1 MPNQKMP
8 IIGIIITVILVPAIS
23 FAQYGYERCIVP
35 TTLRGEWFSREDGQN
50 VVTRISENEFS
61 DRGFCMEM
69 VAHSYDNFTFL
80 LKKADCLSCVR
91 ILIRTLNVMEKI
103 ETNCLQ
109 NNPNVMPNYDS
120 MCKNSLDN
128 NQEMITMFSTNPSGK
143 NCRSS
148 LEGVWNFAYQNR
160 FKFTGECIHEEAN
173 ITACQK
179 PGTQFFNLNQQFIM
193 NYRKCVNM
201 RETEDAEVQYKCLGD
216 WYVGKN
222 HFFAVVNSRESRM
235 EEKYRCFLSNRD
247 DDQFLSVS
255 ITAECNTLKSPQ
267 EGPERLRLF
276 PVRAELVQAK
286 CTLPQNFSGIW
297 VNTANFD
304 AEVTINS
311 TTMVEKWRPDTGRIK
326 QEIFICQEQ
335 RGSRFVM
342 ARLGVNGCQKDY
354 VCFEFLPRHHNVIR
368 YRKGQAMIMDRFSTV
383 CAWTMFNS
391 EEQWKYDI
399 LIAKNPVSIEC
410 PIAGKFR
417 FKQTGDILFETRIRG
432 GVTQFPRPNVYCKA
446 NISDFSVCD
455 SDQKIL
461 KIDADYCL
469 SVDQFGL
476 PVDIYSQP
484 DYQMQCIAYWKENL
498 KSYLI
503 TYDSLDAYSRYR
515 CWVYQR
521 ADLNVILM
529 SMSVGA
535 FCHIRQ
541 DVRSGHAVEG
551 AQVALEMTEYE
562 REHDDCP
569 LYFDDGSNPYKSA
582 QDHVT
587 ILRPMATNSIRSF
600 LNHHHHHHIWLQTF
614 LFISSF
620 LI

>member
-1 MPNQKMP
+1 MFDHCT
-8 IIGIIITVILVPAIS
+8 I
-23 FAQYGYERCIVP
+23 P
-35 TTLRGEWFSREDGQN
+35 TTIRGEWFSREDGKN
-50 VVTRISENEFS
+50 VQIEINENEFG
-61 DRGFCMEM
+61 RGRYCVQMIT
-69 VAHSYDNFTFL
+69 HTYDNFTFL
-80 LKKADCLSCVR
+80 LKKNECLTCVR
-91 ILIRTLNVMEKI
+91 LLIRTLNVLEKV
-103 ETNCLQ
+103 ET
-109 NNPNVMPNYDS
+109 V
-120 MCKNSLDN
+120 
-128 NQEMITMFSTNPSGK
+128 NPSGK

-179 PGTQFFNLNQQFIM
+179 PGTQFFNLNQQFVM
-193 NYRKCVNM
+193 NYRKCTNM
-201 RETEDAEVQYKCLGD
+201 RETENAQVQYKCLGD

-276 PVRAELVQAK
+276 PVRTELVQSK

-297 VNTANFD
+297 INTANFD

-311 TTMVEKWRPDTGRIK
+311 TTMIERWRPDTGRIK

-342 ARLGVNGCQKDY
+342 ARLGVNGCQKDF
-354 VCFEFLPRHHNVIR
+354 VCFEFLARHHNVIR
-368 YRKGQAMIMDRFSTV
+368 YRKGQAMITDRFSTV
-383 CAWTMFNS
+383 CAWAMFNS
-391 EEQWKYDI
+391 DEQWKYDI
-399 LIAKNPVSIEC
+399 LIAKNPVSIKC

-417 FKQTGDILFETRIRG
+417 FKQTGDIPFETRIRG
-432 GVTQFPRPNVYCKA
+432 GVTQFPRPNVYCKE

-461 KIDADYCL
+461 NIDADYCL

-476 PVDIYSQP
+476 PVDIYSAP

-521 ADLNVILM
+521 ADLNIILM

-535 FCHIRQ
+535 FCHIKQ
-541 DVRSGHAVEG
+541 DVRSGQATEG
-551 AQVALEMTEYE
+551 AQVALEMIEYE

-569 LYFDDGSNPYKSA
+569 LYFDDGSNPYRSVT
-582 QDHVT
+582 DHIA
-587 ILRPMATNSIRSF
+587 ILHPTN
-600 LNHHHHHHIWLQTF
+600 
-614 LFISSF
+614 
-620 LI
+620 